1 MKLLLMWIFI
11 VLVLALAQ
19 ASPQLLQQPQASQF
33 APFTP
38 SSCPQQNYYFNR
50 KVHSTW
56 FEAKDRCAN
65 MGMQLATIDTRE
77 KYFHLRMQLND
88 LDFGDGFWAYGTSM
102 GRGTFYWPAT
112 KQEFTFA
119 DWGPNQPDHYG
130 GNEDCLDF
138 RKYDGQY
145 RYNDLNCNNR
155 QGFVCEY
162 PLPNMTKM
170 IFP

>member
-1 MKLLLMWIFI
+1 MKLLLMWILV
-11 VLVLALAQ
+11 VLVAARAQ
-19 ASPQLLQQPQASQF
+19 MSPQVSPQFPPSSQASQI
-33 APFTP
+33 PQPQQLPP
-38 SSCPQQNYYFNR
+38 SSCPQKNYYINR
-50 KVHSTW
+50 KDHSTW
-56 FEAKDRCAN
+56 SEAKERCQLA
-65 MGMQLATIDTRE
+65 GMQLATIDTRE
-77 KYFHLRMQLND
+77 KYFHLRMQLDD
-88 LDFGDGFWAYGTSM
+88 LNIGDGFWAYGTSI

-119 DWGPNQPDHYG
+119 DWGPNQPDHFG

-162 PLPNMTKM
+162 P
-170 IFP
+170 